1 MKIYVAAP
9 LSAELA
15 GELESFLKQA
25 RELPDPTTLRQGG
38 ADLIIRITNE
48 CLDHYFLRAVD
59 KLGLG
64 LISRQATSL
73 GLKSASA
80 GISLFVRRIAGSMN
94 ADQIRKL
101 ADIVEELILEVPDP
115 E

>member
-1 MKIYVAAP
+1 MKIYLAAP
-9 LSAELA
+9 LPDELA
-15 GELESFLKQA
+15 KELETFLRDA
-25 RELPDPTTLRQGG
+25 RSLPDPTSLREKG
-38 ADLIIRITNE
+38 ADLIIRLTSHS
-48 CLDHYFLRAVD
+48 LDHYFLRGVE

-64 LISRQATSL
+64 MISRQATSL

-80 GISLFVRRIAGSMN
+80 GIAMFVRRIAGSMS

-101 ADIVEELILEVPDP
+101 ADLMEELILEVP